1 MGLEMES
8 SATAFGWLDY
18 VVWVVYMI
26 FVAYFGLKASG
37 KQQNARDYFLGGKG
51 LPWWA
56 VLFSVVATETSTL
69 TFISIPAVAYGGNL
83 TFLQITIGYFIGR
96 VIVALVFLPRYFE
109 GEMFTAYTFLERRF
123 GPSMRNATSITFM
136 FTRLLADGVR
146 LFATAIPLAVLLRFG
161 GAFEAW
167 SDFQLYVM
175 AILVITLVTLLYT
188 FLGGIKAVVWM
199 DVIQL
204 GVYLGGAI
212 LAGLLLVQALPDGW
226 QSFHQTVVASGK
238 TQWFDWGWEGSW
250 RNYLEQPYVFG
261 ISLIGGAVF
270 SLASHGTDHLLVQ
283 RLLATGSLGSGQ
295 KALIGSGIVVILQF
309 SLFLFIGLLLYT
321 FYEGADVA
329 ALGLRTQDEIFAKYI
344 VEQMPVGVSGLIVAA
359 LFAAAMSSLSSS
371 LNALAS
377 TTLYDVIIP
386 YRKKVLS
393 AVEELSL
400 SRGIT
405 LVWGIVLSV
414 SALIFASLQ
423 LQAGERP
430 TVVELGLGI
439 ASYTYGGL
447 LGAFLLGLISNK
459 AQSRD
464 ALTGFFSGL
473 ISLLFM
479 VNGPVQNL
487 LPGEP
492 LALAWPLYTAVG
504 AAIVVLVGEV
514 SARVRKNTKTIE

>member
-1 MGLEMES
+1 M
-8 SATAFGWLDY
+8 
-18 VVWVVYMI
+18 
-26 FVAYFGLKASG
+26 
-37 KQQNARDYFLGGKG
+37 
-51 LPWWA
+51 
-56 VLFSVVATETSTL
+56 
-69 TFISIPAVAYGGNL
+69 
-83 TFLQITIGYFIGR
+83 
-96 VIVALVFLPRYFE
+96 ALVFLPRYFD
-109 GEMFTAYTFLERRF
+109 GEMFTAYTFLDSRLCH
-123 GPSMRNATSITFM
+123 SMSNATSITFM

-161 GAFEAW
+161 GAFEGW

-175 AILVITLVTLLYT
+175 AIMVITLLTLLYT

-212 LAGLLLVQALPDGW
+212 LAGVLLIQALPEGW
-226 QSFHQTVVASGK
+226 QSFQEAVVVSGK
-238 TQWFDWGWEGSW
+238 TQWFDWGWDGSW
-250 RNYLEQPYVFG
+250 KGYLEQPYAFG
-261 ISLIGGAVF
+261 VAIVGGAVF

-295 KALIGSGIVVILQF
+295 KALIGSGFVVILQF
-309 SLFLFIGLLLYT
+309 SLFQFIGLLLYT
-321 FYEGADVA
+321 FYGGADVV
-329 ALGLRTQDEIFAKYI
+329 ALGLSTQDEIFAKYI
-344 VEQMPVGVSGLIVAA
+344 VEQMPSGVSGLIVAA

-371 LNALAS
+371 LNALDS

-393 AVEELSL
+393 AVDELSL
-400 SRGIT
+400 SRKIT
-405 LVWGIVLSV
+405 LIWGVVLSV
-414 SALIFASLQ
+414 SALLFASLQ

-447 LGAFLLGLISNK
+447 LGAFILGLVSQK
-459 AQSRD
+459 AQTRD
-464 ALTGFFSGL
+464 ALIGFFSGL
-473 ISLLFM
+473 MSLLFI
-479 VNGPVQNL
+479 VNGPAQNL

-504 AAIVVLVGEV
+504 AAVVVLIGEL
-514 SARVRKNTKTIE
+514 SAAFRNRTV

>member
-1 MGLEMES
+1 MENG
-8 SATAFGWLDY
+8 ATAFGWLDY
-18 VVWVVYMI
+18 VVWVLYMI
-26 FVAYFGLKASG
+26 FVAYFGLKASA

-96 VIVALVFLPRYFE
+96 VIVALVFLPRYFD
-109 GEMFTAYTFLERRF
+109 GEMFTAYTFLDRRF

-161 GAFEAW
+161 GAYEGW

-175 AILVITLVTLLYT
+175 AIMVITLLTLLYT

-212 LAGLLLVQALPDGW
+212 LAGVLLIQALPEGW
-226 QSFHQTVVASGK
+226 QSFQEAVVVSGK
-238 TQWFDWGWEGSW
+238 TQWFDWGWDGSW
-250 RNYLEQPYVFG
+250 KGYLEQPYAFG
-261 ISLIGGAVF
+261 VAIVGGAVF

-295 KALIGSGIVVILQF
+295 KALIGSGFVVILQF

-321 FYEGADVA
+321 FYGGADVV
-329 ALGLRTQDEIFAKYI
+329 ALGLSTQDEIFAKYI
-344 VEQMPVGVSGLIVAA
+344 VEQMPSGVSGLIVAA

-393 AVEELSL
+393 AVDELSL
-400 SRGIT
+400 SRKIT
-405 LVWGIVLSV
+405 LIWGVVLSV
-414 SALIFASLQ
+414 SALLFASLQ

-447 LGAFLLGLISNK
+447 LGAFILGLVSQK
-459 AQSRD
+459 AQTRD
-464 ALTGFFSGL
+464 ALIGFFSGL
-473 ISLLFM
+473 MSLLFM
-479 VNGPVQNL
+479 VNGPAQNL

-504 AAIVVLVGEV
+504 AAVVVLIGEL
-514 SARVRKNTKTIE
+514 SAAFRNRTV

>member
-1 MGLEMES
+1 MENG
-8 SATAFGWLDY
+8 ATAFGWLDY
-18 VVWVVYMI
+18 VVWVLYMI
-26 FVAYFGLKASG
+26 FVAYFGLKASA

-96 VIVALVFLPRYFE
+96 VIVALVFLPRYFD
-109 GEMFTAYTFLERRF
+109 GEMFTAYTFLDRRF

-161 GAFEAW
+161 GAFEGW

-175 AILVITLVTLLYT
+175 AIMVITLLTLLYT

-212 LAGLLLVQALPDGW
+212 LAGVLLIQALPEGW
-226 QSFHQTVVASGK
+226 QSFQEAVVVSGK
-238 TQWFDWGWEGSW
+238 TQWFDWGWDGSW
-250 RNYLEQPYVFG
+250 KGYLEQPYAFG
-261 ISLIGGAVF
+261 VAIVGGAVF

-295 KALIGSGIVVILQF
+295 KALIGSGFVVILQF

-321 FYEGADVA
+321 FYGGADVV
-329 ALGLRTQDEIFAKYI
+329 ALGLSTQDEIFAKYI
-344 VEQMPVGVSGLIVAA
+344 VEQMPSGVSGLIVAA

-393 AVEELSL
+393 AVDELSL
-400 SRGIT
+400 SRKIT
-405 LVWGIVLSV
+405 LIWGVVLSV
-414 SALIFASLQ
+414 SALLFASLQ

-447 LGAFLLGLISNK
+447 LGAFILGLVSQK
-459 AQSRD
+459 AQTRD
-464 ALTGFFSGL
+464 ALIGFFSGL
-473 ISLLFM
+473 MSLLFI
-479 VNGPVQNL
+479 VNGPAQNL

-504 AAIVVLVGEV
+504 AAVVVLIGEL
-514 SARVRKNTKTIE
+514 SAAFRNRTV

>member
-1 MGLEMES
+1 MENG
-8 SATAFGWLDY
+8 ATAFGWLDY
-18 VVWVVYMI
+18 VVWVLYMI

-96 VIVALVFLPRYFE
+96 VIVALVFLPRYFD
-109 GEMFTAYTFLERRF
+109 GEMFTVYTFLDRRF

-161 GAFEAW
+161 GAFEGW

-175 AILVITLVTLLYT
+175 AIMVITLLTLLYT

-212 LAGLLLVQALPDGW
+212 LAGVLLIQALPEGW
-226 QSFHQTVVASGK
+226 QSFQEAVVVSGK
-238 TQWFDWGWEGSW
+238 TQWFDWGWDGSW
-250 RNYLEQPYVFG
+250 KGYLEQPYAFG
-261 ISLIGGAVF
+261 VAIVGGAVF

-295 KALIGSGIVVILQF
+295 KALIGSGFVVILQF

-321 FYEGADVA
+321 FYGGADVV
-329 ALGLRTQDEIFAKYI
+329 ALGLSTQDEIFTKYI
-344 VEQMPVGVSGLIVAA
+344 VEQMPSGVSGLIVAA

-393 AVEELSL
+393 AVDELSL
-400 SRGIT
+400 SRKIT
-405 LVWGIVLSV
+405 LIWGVVLSV
-414 SALIFASLQ
+414 SALLFASLQ

-447 LGAFLLGLISNK
+447 LGAFILGLVSQK
-459 AQSRD
+459 AQTRD
-464 ALTGFFSGL
+464 ALIGFFSGL
-473 ISLLFM
+473 MSLLFM
-479 VNGPVQNL
+479 VNGPAQNL

-504 AAIVVLVGEV
+504 AAVVVLIGEL
-514 SARVRKNTKTIE
+514 SAAFRNRTV